1 MLNEKRKTMTIKKNK
16 IAEML
21 FNIVLM
27 AIGIYM
33 IVEGRTYRGDDKYF
47 PMIVGGLTTGT
58 SIWMMIEDLRS
69 AKSDIDLEKINF
81 VAVGVT
87 VAALF
92 IYYFLFE
99 TIGYVLSTILL
110 GVSIIMGLRYD
121 SVKGAIL
128 WPIGFV
134 TIVFVVFKILLKI
147 PLPTL
152 FL

>member
-1 MLNEKRKTMTIKKNK
+1 MTAKKNK

-21 FNIVLM
+21 FNTVLL

-33 IVEGRTYRGDDKYF
+33 IVEGRTYRGNDKYF
-47 PMIVGGLTTGT
+47 PMIVGSLMTGT
-58 SIWMMIEDLRS
+58 SVWMMIEDLRS
-69 AKSDIDLEKINF
+69 KKACINLDKINF
-81 VAVGVT
+81 VSVGVT

-99 TIGYVLSTILL
+99 TIGYMLSTVLL
-110 GVSIIMGLRYD
+110 GVSVILGLRY
-121 SVKGAIL
+121 SSIKGAIL

-134 TIVFVVFKILLKI
+134 TIVFVVFKLLLKI